1 MTYPRELKE
10 AVLDKLF
17 NSDLSFRQISEEM
30 GIPRAT
36 LHGWKKRYMIKEDPD
51 ALKTLAENWS
61 AEEKFAAVLHT
72 ATLSEVELN
81 SYCRETG
88 LYPGQIKSWREA
100 CIRGNNPQAKH
111 AHRTSAYREG
121 KRKIQALEREL
132 NRKEKA
138 LAEMA
143 ALLVLRKK
151 YDALW
156 EDKED
161 DSPLSQSGKVLLP

>member
-10 AVLDKLF
+10 AVLDKMF
-17 NSDLSFRQISEEM
+17 NSDLSFRQISEET

-36 LHGWKKRYMIKEDPD
+36 LHGWKKRHMIKEEPD
-51 ALKTLAENWS
+51 ALKTQPDNWS

-81 SYCRETG
+81 TYCRENG
-88 LYPGQIKSWREA
+88 LYPGQVKSWREA
-100 CIRGNNPQAKH
+100 CIRGNNPLSKH
-111 AHRTSAYREG
+111 RHRTTAYRED
-121 KRKIQALEREL
+121 KRKVQSLEREL
-132 NRKEKA
+132 RRKEKA
-138 LAEMA
+138 LAELA

-156 EDKED
+156 EDKEVD
-161 DSPLSQSGKVLLP
+161 

>member
-10 AVLDKLF
+10 AVLDKIF

-30 GIPRAT
+30 GVPRAT

-51 ALKTLAENWS
+51 SIKTQAENWS

-72 ATLSEVELN
+72 ATLSEVEIN
-81 SYCRETG
+81 TYCRENG

-100 CIRGNNPQAKH
+100 CIRGNNPPSKH
-111 AHRTSAYREG
+111 AHRTTAYRED
-121 KRKIQALEREL
+121 KRKVQALEREL
-132 NRKEKA
+132 QRKEKA
-138 LAEMA
+138 LAEVA
-143 ALLVLRKK
+143 ALLVLKK
-151 YDALW
+151 KVDALW

-161 DSPLSQSGKVLLP
+161 DSPLSQSGKG

>member
-10 AVLDKLF
+10 AVLDKIF

-30 GIPRAT
+30 GVPRAT
-36 LHGWKKRYMIKEDPD
+36 LHGWKKQYMMKEDPE
-51 ALKTLAENWS
+51 ALTTQPENWT

-72 ATLSEVELN
+72 ATLSEVEIN
-81 SYCRETG
+81 TYCRENG

-100 CIRGNNPQAKH
+100 CIRGNNPPSKH
-111 AHRTSAYREG
+111 AHRTTAYRED
-121 KRKIQALEREL
+121 KRKVQALEREL
-132 NRKEKA
+132 QRKEKA
-138 LAEMA
+138 LAEVA
-143 ALLVLRKK
+143 ALLVLKKK

-161 DSPLSQSGKVLLP
+161 DSALSQSGKG